1 MDGNY
6 GDPNFRTKY
15 LLKDAKLFQN
25 EAIASQLN
33 PQSLDGVRLIVERA
47 IAELDLADVD
57 YSSLVETIRKSQ

>member
-1 MDGNY
+1 
-6 GDPNFRTKY
+6 